1 MGGRSR
7 NDESIQ
13 FSQVN
18 GTPTAPKKGHGVGS
32 AIYED
37 FYRMA
42 LENESRIETQKLLTA
57 LKKEALAFAKVLRWK
72 TAQGWTGEY
81 IAS

>member
-1 MGGRSR
+1 MGGGSR
-7 NDESIQ
+7 IDESIQ
-13 FSQVN
+13 FSEGN
-18 GTPTAPKKGHGVGS
+18 GSPTAQKEGHGVGG

-42 LENESRIETQKLLTA
+42 LENESRIETQKLLTT
-57 LKKEALAFAKVLRWK
+57 LKMEALAFAKVLRWE
-72 TAQGWTGEY
+72 TVQGWPGKY